1 MDTDTKSR
9 RVDRASD
16 PCSTVSVRGCIAGI
30 TLLLVLLL
38 LGGAATAEAH
48 PPMATVALVKVEH
61 GGRVTLTLSHD
72 SLAFALGD
80 TSVAIGD
87 EAMYGLLHGPDGD
100 LAAAYQ
106 DGRERFSRQLQM
118 FVDGGSLA
126 LQLVDSPTLE
136 KARQWQLEN
145 VSERLPLKL
154 EFVVSAELPAGAHSM
169 AITFPQILDQ
179 VVMSVER
186 PGLEPLIVPVSP
198 GEKSPAI
205 DIGMAT
211 GAAAPGEKPKDEGTL
226 AVGWRFTKL
235 GFEHIVGPSGG
246 RWWLPQG
253 LDHCLFV
260 LGLFLLIPRFK
271 PVLWQ
276 ISSFTLAHTLT
287 LTLTSLHIIGL
298 SGRIVEPTIAA
309 TIAFIGIENLVVTK
323 VSPWR
328 IAVAFCFGLVH
339 GMGVA
344 TAFNEAGFPPGQL
357 VTSLAA
363 FTVGVEGGHIAMLVV
378 AFLALGWFRDKHWYR
393 KRLAIPLSI
402 LIALVA
408 LFWVVQRIVAAA

>member
-1 MDTDTKSR
+1 
-9 RVDRASD
+9 V
-16 PCSTVSVRGCIAGI
+16 
-30 TLLLVLLL
+30 
-38 LGGAATAEAH
+38 AEAH
-48 PPMATVALVKVEH
+48 PPLSTIASVKVEQ
-61 GGRVTLTLSHD
+61 GGHLTLTLSHD

-80 TSVAIGD
+80 TSQAIGD
-87 EAMYGLLHGPDGD
+87 EAMYALLHGPDVD

-106 DGRERFSRQLQM
+106 DGRERFSRQLQISA
-118 FVDGGSLA
+118 DGSPLA
-126 LQLVDSPTLE
+126 FQLVDSPTLE
-136 KARQWQLEN
+136 KARQWQVEN
-145 VSERLPLKL
+145 VRERLPLKL
-154 EFVVSAELPAGAHSM
+154 EFVASAELPTGTRSVVL
-169 AITFPQILDQ
+169 TFPLILDQ

-198 GEKSPAI
+198 GEASPEI
-205 DIGMAT
+205 DVRMAT
-211 GAAAPGEKPKDEGTL
+211 GAAGGEPAHREGAL
-226 AVGWRFTKL
+226 RVAWRFTKL
-235 GFEHIVGPSGG
+235 GFEHILGPTQG

-298 SGRIVEPTIAA
+298 SSRIVEPTIAA
-309 TIAFIGIENLVVTK
+309 SIAFIGIENLIVKK

-328 IAVAFCFGLVH
+328 IAVAFVFGLVH

-363 FTVGVEGGHIAMLVV
+363 FTVGVEGGHIAVLIV
-378 AFLALGWFRDKHWYR
+378 AFLALGWFRDKPWYR
-393 KRLAIPLSI
+393 KRVAIPVSV
-402 LIALVA
+402 LIALMA
-408 LFWVVQRIVAAA
+408 LFWVVQRMLAAA